1 MLPTPL
7 NLHSVWAQ
15 TPKSVNL
22 PSGGVSWKVTTLT
35 CCSNSS
41 MLKLGS
47 WNRSDEQLRLTHVQQ
62 QPQSKVFLFHRNEL
76 ITLSLKFAGRARHK
90 KTLHLCRASE
100 IYTLC
105 IVFRPAFKCSKMK
118 DCWLTKGKTVVTERP
133 WNKGKI
139 SEWMTSRLTAH
150 NCPLLAGLLVFK
162 TLQISFQH
170 IKEYKSLLKKV
181 FRAPRGQWYG
191 VNKEIL
197 LLFKVNIK

>member
-1 MLPTPL
+1 
-7 NLHSVWAQ
+7 
-15 TPKSVNL
+15 
-22 PSGGVSWKVTTLT
+22 
-35 CCSNSS
+35 

-118 DCWLTKGKTVVTERP
+118 DC
-133 WNKGKI
+133 
-139 SEWMTSRLTAH
+139 
-150 NCPLLAGLLVFK
+150 
-162 TLQISFQH
+162 
-170 IKEYKSLLKKV
+170 
-181 FRAPRGQWYG
+181 
-191 VNKEIL
+191 
-197 LLFKVNIK
+197 